1 MSEIKLNNDQGAA
14 LIAMERGDNV
24 FITGCGGTGKSVII
38 REFVDRTEKNVIVC
52 APTGKAAINVG
63 GITVHKLILP
73 PARLVAPYMM
83 PSDDNEL
90 MDAADVIIVDE
101 VSMLRIDTF
110 EYLVRTMRA
119 SEERTGRSKQ
129 LVVIGDMHQL
139 PPVITTSD
147 RELLQ
152 TYWGDV
158 REGFAFRSKEW
169 KDCNFTNIVLR
180 EQMRQ
185 SDEEYIHNLELLR
198 MGSTE
203 CIDFFNN
210 KTAKHRM
217 SGVTLCSR
225 KSYAAT
231 INNELLVQLPG
242 EPKIYT
248 ALIDGD
254 FPAPYKM
261 TSDYIMLKPGARV
274 ITLYNDPEGLFQN
287 GSTGTV
293 KNVYDEVVEVTL
305 DTGRDVVIGYYTW
318 FNDQMEVT
326 ENGKLVSTPVG
337 SFSQIPLT
345 LGYALTIHKSQGMTL
360 TAANIIPECFA
371 PGQLYVAMSRVKT
384 AAGIYI
390 DGEIRAEDVMA
401 SPDVTE
407 FYNSLVFENVSPSIV
422 LDKRALLQSIHGIE
436 AAEYD
441 SIVEYAEEFICEY
454 LRITEMSL
462 EEYVVEKAAEKV
474 NSTEEITRKILET
487 ERLL

>member
-1 MSEIKLNNDQGAA
+1 MSEIKLNSDQRAA
-14 LIAMERGDNV
+14 LVAMERGDNV
-24 FITGCGGTGKSVII
+24 FITGCGGTGKSVVI
-38 REFVDRTEKNVIVC
+38 REFVEKTEKNVVVC

-90 MDAADVIIVDE
+90 MDAADIIVVDE

-119 SEERTGRSKQ
+119 SEDRTGKSKQ
-129 LVVIGDMHQL
+129 LVVIGDMYQL

-147 RELLQ
+147 RELIQ

-158 REGFAFRSKEW
+158 GEAFAFRSKDW

-198 MGSTE
+198 MGNTE

-210 KTAKHRM
+210 KTSKHRM
-217 SGVTLCSR
+217 DGVTLCSR
-225 KSYAAT
+225 KTYAAT
-231 INNELLVQLPG
+231 INNELLERLPG
-242 EPKIYT
+242 ESKTYT

-254 FPAPYKM
+254 FPDSYKM
-261 TSDYIMLKPGARV
+261 TSDSITLKPGARV

-293 KNVYDEVVEVTL
+293 KSVYGEVVEVAL
-305 DTGRDVVIGYYTW
+305 DTGKDVVIGYYTW
-318 FNDQMEVT
+318 SNDELKVT
-326 ENGKLVSTPVG
+326 ENGKLISTPVG

-345 LGYALTIHKSQGMTL
+345 LGYAMTIHKAQGMTL
-360 TAANIIPECFA
+360 TAANIIPDCFA

-384 AAGIYI
+384 AAGVYI
-390 DGEIRAEDVMA
+390 DGEIWPEDIMA
-401 SPDVTE
+401 SSVVTE
-407 FYNSLVFENVSPSIV
+407 FYDSLVFENESPDIV
-422 LDKRALLQSIHGIE
+422 LDKRAILESAYGIPDE
-436 AAEYD
+436 EYD
-441 SIVEYAEEFICEY
+441 NILEIAEDFICEY
-454 LRITEMSL
+454 LRISELSL
-462 EEYVVEKAAEKV
+462 EEYVVEEVAERV
-474 NSTEEITRKILET
+474 DVAVEVTRKILET
-487 ERLL
+487 ERRI